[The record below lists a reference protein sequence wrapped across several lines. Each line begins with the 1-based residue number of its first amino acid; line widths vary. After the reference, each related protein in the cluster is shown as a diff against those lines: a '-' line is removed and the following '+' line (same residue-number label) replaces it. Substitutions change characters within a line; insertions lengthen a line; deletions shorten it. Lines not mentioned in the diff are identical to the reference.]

1 MQDLP
6 VPPLSLHQDQ
16 RAGQCH
22 SPWESPGPAGL
33 RLRIL
38 LQALEMMPWVW
49 LLLGQPTHPQ
59 FGTSWAGTTSIRSL
73 QPQLFCLPGQEI
85 PSSRSSGKGPEVAD
99 WCNLWSRSLAQLDQ
113 RSWFI
118 WPETC
123 TAWPTA
129 LGRCPGFSPHS
140 LPASWSQLW
149 EFLQAEASSYIFI
162 SHQWRTHPVS
172 CWSPSLLPSSYFS
185 GARIWREERE
195 SRIVTY
201 PFQWALIV

>member
-1 MQDLP
+1 
-6 VPPLSLHQDQ
+6 
-16 RAGQCH
+16 
-22 SPWESPGPAGL
+22 
-33 RLRIL
+33 
-38 LQALEMMPWVW
+38 MMPWVW
-49 LLLGQPTHPQ
+49 LLQ
-59 FGTSWAGTTSIRSL
+59 FGTSWAGTASIRSL

-99 WCNLWSRSLAQLDQ
+99 WCNLWTRSLAQLDQ

-129 LGRCPGFSPHS
+129 LGRCPGFWPHS
-140 LPASWSQLW
+140 LPASWSQSW

-172 CWSPSLLPSSYFS
+172 CPSSSLLPSSYFQ
-185 GARIWREERE
+185 GQEFGEKRE
-195 SRIVTY
+195 SVGLLHTLSSEHWSCTRHCTGILFPDFT
-201 PFQWALIV
+201 W